1 MEGIHKVVYDYDSRY
16 VSKRNIHKLGQ
27 KNQLLNEYLYED
39 QTYEYKP
46 TFSSNASIRTWE
58 TREIWFFVRV
68 CESGR
73 IWKSLNEPESKSS
86 LENIVRDLW
95 FRF

>member
-1 MEGIHKVVYDYDSRY
+1 MPIILALTGKSQNKQILSLKGGVGPLMRSSMEGIHKVVYDYDSRY

-46 TFSSNASIRTWE
+46 TFSSNASIRT
-58 TREIWFFVRV
+58 
-68 CESGR
+68 
-73 IWKSLNEPESKSS
+73 
-86 LENIVRDLW
+86 
-95 FRF
+95 